1 MRLFVAVNLPV
12 EERAAM
18 WRAAAPLR
26 EAELPVRWVPET
38 GLHITMKFL
47 GEVSE
52 ESASRVGAALSDA
65 VRDVR
70 PFEVGIGGFGAFP
83 NLERPRVVWCG
94 VEHHPALELLA
105 NDVER
110 ALHPFNFTSELQPFR
125 PHVTLGRARKDA
137 QPRTLRRLA
146 KGLDHLD
153 YAGLIP
159 VHSVDLM
166 QSTRGPGGSVY
177 DVRHAAPLAGAA
189 GAAGAMDGGGGR

>member
-1 MRLFVAVNLPV
+1 MRLFVAVNLPA
-12 EERAAM
+12 EERAAI

-26 EAELPVRWVPET
+26 EAELPVSWVPEG
-38 GLHITMKFL
+38 GLHITIKFL
-47 GEVSE
+47 GEVSD
-52 ESASRVGAALSDA
+52 ESAGKVGAALSEA
-65 VRDVR
+65 LREVR

-105 NDVER
+105 NDVEQ

-137 QPRTLRRLA
+137 QPRALRRLA
-146 KGLDHLD
+146 KGLDHVD

-166 QSTRGPGGSVY
+166 RSTRGPAGSVY

-189 GAAGAMDGGGGR
+189 GAAGGGR

>member
-1 MRLFVAVNLPV
+1 MRLFVAVNLPA
-12 EERAAM
+12 EERAAI

-26 EAELPVRWVPET
+26 EAELPVTWVPEG
-38 GLHITMKFL
+38 GLHITIKFL
-47 GEVSE
+47 GDVSE
-52 ESASRVGAALSDA
+52 DSAGQVGAALSDA

-83 NLERPRVVWCG
+83 NMERPRVVWCG

-105 NDVER
+105 NDVEQ
-110 ALHPFNFTSELQPFR
+110 ALHPFNFTSDLQPFR

-137 QPRTLRRLA
+137 QARRLRRLA
-146 KGLDHLD
+146 KDMGHLD

-166 QSTRGPGGSVY
+166 ESTRGPDGSVY
-177 DVRHAAPLAGAA
+177 DVRHAARLAGAA
-189 GAAGAMDGGGGR
+189 GAMGGGR

>member
-1 MRLFVAVNLPV
+1 MRLFVAVNLPA
-12 EERAAM
+12 EERAAI

-26 EAELPVRWVPET
+26 EAQLPVNWVPEA

-52 ESASRVGAALSDA
+52 DSAAKVGAALSDA

-83 NLERPRVVWCG
+83 NMERPRVVWCG

-105 NDVER
+105 NDVEQ
-110 ALHPFNFTSELQPFR
+110 ALHPFNFTSDLQPFR

-137 QPRTLRRLA
+137 QARRLRRLA
-146 KGLDHLD
+146 KDMGHLD

-166 QSTRGPGGSVY
+166 ESTRGPDGSVY
-177 DVRHAAPLAGAA
+177 DVRHAARLAGAP
-189 GAAGAMDGGGGR
+189 GAVGGGGGR

>member
-1 MRLFVAVNLPV
+1 MRLFVAVNLPA
-12 EERAAM
+12 EERAAI

-26 EAELPVRWVPET
+26 EAELPVSWVPEG
-38 GLHITMKFL
+38 GLHITIKFL
-47 GEVSE
+47 GEVSD
-52 ESASRVGAALSDA
+52 ESAGKVGAALSEA

-83 NLERPRVVWCG
+83 NIERPRVVWCG

-137 QPRTLRRLA
+137 QLRTLRRLA
-146 KGLDHLD
+146 TGLDHLD

-166 QSTRGPGGSVY
+166 HSTRGPGGSVY

-189 GAAGAMDGGGGR
+189 GAADGGR